1 MKAFITDNTLIV
13 RGLFRTRFFAASS
26 DITVVKVM
34 TSRDYYP
41 PAVLRWLFREKVRL
55 RFVMLGTDDNEIT
68 LDVRRDTGTSDAI
81 GWLKD
86 AGWNIDAGI
95 QEAVKTPLI
104 RVAVQKMRSY

>member
-1 MKAFITDNTLIV
+1 
-13 RGLFRTRFFAASS
+13 
-26 DITVVKVM
+26 
-34 TSRDYYP
+34 
-41 PAVLRWLFREKVRL
+41 
-55 RFVMLGTDDNEIT
+55 MLGTDDNEIT